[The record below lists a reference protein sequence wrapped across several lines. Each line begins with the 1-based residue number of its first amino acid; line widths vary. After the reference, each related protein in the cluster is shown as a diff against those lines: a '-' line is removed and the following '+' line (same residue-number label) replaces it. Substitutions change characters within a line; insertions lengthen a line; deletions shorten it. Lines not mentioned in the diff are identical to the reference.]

1 VLEDCLVTEI
11 LVENGVVSGV
21 RALDCRTGSFE
32 EFSCRFLVLATGGAG
47 HLYKLSTNSDVA
59 TGDGV
64 ALAFKAGAE
73 IVDMEFFQFH
83 PTALRMPGVT
93 PFLISESV
101 RGEGGVLRNV
111 DGYRFMPDYT
121 PDADLAPRDVVTRSI
136 LYEMRKTASDRVFVD
151 VTHLP
156 PYVITTRFPHIYRFC
171 LVRGLDITRGL
182 IPVAPAAHY
191 VMGGVKTNTW
201 GETNIA
207 GLFVVGEASCTGVHG
222 ANRLASN
229 SLLEAVVFSQRI
241 IERTTR
247 ETVPEIPGTD
257 KDTAVRYSLSKRRVL
272 EEVPP
277 PNLSAL
283 QELHWDKV
291 GIIRD
296 KESLNETLDILA
308 AWQECLPEPTDRP
321 SYELNNLA
329 FTGRLVAE
337 AALLREE
344 SRGAHFRSDFPKSLS
359 EWQRHLILVKQ

>member
-1 VLEDCLVTEI
+1 V
-11 LVENGVVSGV
+11 
-21 RALDCRTGSFE
+21 
-32 EFSCRFLVLATGGAG
+32 
-47 HLYKLSTNSDVA
+47 
-59 TGDGV
+59 
-64 ALAFKAGAE
+64 
-73 IVDMEFFQFH
+73 
-83 PTALRMPGVT
+83 
-93 PFLISESV
+93 
-101 RGEGGVLRNV
+101 VLR
-111 DGYRFMPDYT
+111 P
-121 PDADLAPRDVVTRSI
+121 
-136 LYEMRKTASDRVFVD
+136 
-151 VTHLP
+151 
-156 PYVITTRFPHIYRFC
+156 
-171 LVRGLDITRGL
+171 
-182 IPVAPAAHY
+182 IP
-191 VMGGVKTNTW
+191 NTW

-257 KDTAVRYSLSKRRVL
+257 KDTAVRYSLSKRTAL

-296 KESLNETLDILA
+296 KESLNEALDILA

-329 FTGRLVAE
+329 LAGRLVAE

-344 SRGAHFRSDFPKSLS
+344 SRGAHFRSDFPKSLP